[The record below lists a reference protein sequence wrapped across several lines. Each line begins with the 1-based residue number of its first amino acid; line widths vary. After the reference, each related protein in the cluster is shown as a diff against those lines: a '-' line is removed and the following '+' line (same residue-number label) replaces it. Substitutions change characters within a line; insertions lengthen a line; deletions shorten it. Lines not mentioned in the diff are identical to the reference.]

1 MRHRRLTPSG
11 PRAGSR
17 AFLLLI
23 ALVALGALGLERRW
37 GSTPP
42 GLSEPQVDTLVADFR
57 GVLLGA
63 NGASVDRTLADYRGR
78 VVVLEYWATWCG
90 PCGVGLRDLQQLR
103 ADYAATDLAVVAVSI
118 DPRSRRDA
126 VRREVERAAFSFDV
140 LHDLDRHSE
149 QVFKVW
155 GVPMS
160 FLIDRRGQVRRRVY
174 GLRPEGTSSHWAWP
188 EARAQI
194 DSLLQEPAVRS
205 STPRV

>member
-1 MRHRRLTPSG
+1 V
-11 PRAGSR
+11 
-17 AFLLLI
+17 LLI

-37 GSTPP
+37 GSKPP
-42 GLSEPQVDTLVADFR
+42 GLTEPQVDTLVSDFR
-57 GVLLGA
+57 GVLLEGNA
-63 NGASVDRTLADYRGR
+63 APVERTLADYRGR

-103 ADYAATDLAVVAVSI
+103 TDYASTDLAVVAVSI
-118 DPRSRRDA
+118 DPRSQRDA

-149 QVFKVW
+149 RVFQVW

-174 GLRPEGTSSHWAWP
+174 GIRPDGISSHWAWP

-194 DSLLQEPAVRS
+194 DSLLHEPAVHA
-205 STPRV
+205 STSRAPAHAGLRAPDV